1 MECLISNPSQTILEL
16 WPLHT
21 RWISYSCVSFHPKQI
36 FLALNCW
43 SITGRIQTNEKKTKI
58 TNSYAYAHF
67 IRTLYYHELEKI
79 SFRLKNT
86 NVFVYLRHT
95 FVHNYMGNRLTPSQ
109 HRECILYSYVEMLI
123 QMFLFFVSSRIISF
137 VSQFSSSFFPVCFVA
152 TERETVFFVLLLPHI
167 HNTQPY
173 CCFVSS
179 MADSNSSTVI

>member
-1 MECLISNPSQTILEL
+1 M
-16 WPLHT
+16 HT
-21 RWISYSCVSFHPKQI
+21 LLLFTHCIIMNWKKFCFGSKIPMYS
-36 FLALNCW
+36 
-43 SITGRIQTNEKKTKI
+43 
-58 TNSYAYAHF
+58 F
-67 IRTLYYHELEKI
+67 ICAIHSCTTTWVI
-79 SFRLKNT
+79 GS
-86 NVFVYLRHT
+86 
-95 FVHNYMGNRLTPSQ
+95 

-179 MADSNSSTVI
+179 MADSNSSTVISERLRVQINNKHKKKQNIVNK